1 MYECEL
7 CNEIFDT
14 KQHLNQHLNKKKK
27 CNMETEFKCVKCNKF
42 FRYKKTLM
50 DHQIKN
56 NCNKYA
62 IIKEKE
68 ENNELKNII
77 KSILESNMDLESKVT
92 FIRKYNLTLTKE
104 ELVNLINS
112 PMELIAKV
120 SYIQSQINTKGQIIN
135 SNNTNNTNTTN
146 NNITNNIQINN
157 FGKEDT
163 SYLTD
168 EYFKDLIL
176 NNNVNNI
183 YMKLTQDI
191 YFDKNHP
198 ENRTIK
204 IENINNKY
212 ALVFNN
218 GKWDTIL
225 KYELR
230 EILHEN
236 NHKLLRIHTKKLKEL
251 MDNAKKSSINVFL
264 ARTCNDDPHLDY
276 MIDKIILLFYNGR
289 ELYEV

>member
-1 MYECEL
+1 MFNCEL
-7 CNEIFDT
+7 CNHQFKT
-14 KQHLNQHLNKKKK
+14 QRYLSQHLNRK
-27 CNMETEFKCVKCNKF
+27 VKCNVVTDYKCNRCN
-42 FRYKKTLM
+42 RYFKHRKNM
-50 DHQIKN
+50 IDHQEKN
-56 NCNKYA
+56 NC
-62 IIKEKE
+62 IMVVIKEKN
-68 ENNELKNII
+68 ENDELKNII

-92 FIRKYNLTLTKE
+92 FIRKYNMTLTKE

-135 SNNTNNTNTTN
+135 SNNTHNTNNN

-236 NHKLLRIHTKKLKEL
+236 NHRLLRIHTKKLKEL

>member
-1 MYECEL
+1 MFNCEL
-7 CNEIFDT
+7 CNHQFKT
-14 KQHLNQHLNKKKK
+14 QRYLSQPLNRK
-27 CNMETEFKCVKCNKF
+27 VKCNVVTDYKCNRCN
-42 FRYKKTLM
+42 RYFKHRKNM
-50 DHQIKN
+50 IDHQEKN
-56 NCNKYA
+56 NCVMVV
-62 IIKEKE
+62 IKEKN
-68 ENNELKNII
+68 ENDELKNII

-92 FIRKYNLTLTKE
+92 FIRKYNMTLTKE
-104 ELVNLINS
+104 ELINLINS

-135 SNNTNNTNTTN
+135 SNNTHNTNNN

>member
-1 MYECEL
+1 MFNCEL
-7 CNEIFDT
+7 CNHQFKT
-14 KQHLNQHLNKKKK
+14 QRYLSQHLNRK
-27 CNMETEFKCVKCNKF
+27 VKCNVVTDYKCNRCN
-42 FRYKKTLM
+42 RYFKHRKNM
-50 DHQIKN
+50 IDHQEKN
-56 NCNKYA
+56 SC
-62 IIKEKE
+62 IMVVIKEKN
-68 ENNELKNII
+68 ENDELKNII

-104 ELVNLINS
+104 ELINLINS
-112 PMELIAKV
+112 PIELNAKV

-135 SNNTNNTNTTN
+135 SNNTHNTNN

-236 NHKLLRIHTKKLKEL
+236 NHRLLRIHTKKLKEL

>member
-1 MYECEL
+1 MFNCEL
-7 CNEIFDT
+7 CNHQFKT
-14 KQHLNQHLNKKKK
+14 QRYLAQHLNRK
-27 CNMETEFKCVKCNKF
+27 VKCNVVTDYKCNRCN
-42 FRYKKTLM
+42 RYFKHRKNM
-50 DHQIKN
+50 IDHQEKN
-56 NCNKYA
+56 NCVMVV
-62 IIKEKE
+62 IKEKN
-68 ENNELKNII
+68 ENDELKNII

-92 FIRKYNLTLTKE
+92 FIRKYNMTLTKE
-104 ELVNLINS
+104 ELINLINS

-135 SNNTNNTNTTN
+135 SNNTHNTNNN

-236 NHKLLRIHTKKLKEL
+236 NHRLLRIHTKKLKDL
-251 MDNAKKSSINVFL
+251 LDNAKKSSINVFL

>member
-1 MYECEL
+1 MFNCEL
-7 CNEIFDT
+7 CNHQFKT
-14 KQHLNQHLNKKKK
+14 QRYLSQHLNSN
-27 CNMETEFKCVKCNKF
+27 VKCNVVTDYKCNRCN
-42 FRYKKTLM
+42 RYFKHRKNM
-50 DHQIKN
+50 IDHQEKN
-56 NCNKYA
+56 NC
-62 IIKEKE
+62 IMVVIKEKNE
-68 ENNELKNII
+68 TDELKNII

-104 ELVNLINS
+104 ELINLINS
-112 PMELIAKV
+112 PMELNAKV

-135 SNNTNNTNTTN
+135 SNNTHNTNNN

-236 NHKLLRIHTKKLKEL
+236 NHRLLRIHTKKLKEL

>member
-1 MYECEL
+1 MFNCEL
-7 CNEIFDT
+7 CNHQFKT
-14 KQHLNQHLNKKKK
+14 QRYLSQHLNRK
-27 CNMETEFKCVKCNKF
+27 VKCNVVTDYKCNRCN
-42 FRYKKTLM
+42 RYFKHRKNM
-50 DHQIKN
+50 IDHQEKN
-56 NCNKYA
+56 NCVMVG
-62 IIKEKE
+62 IKEKN
-68 ENNELKNII
+68 ENDELKNII

-92 FIRKYNLTLTKE
+92 FIRKYNMTLTKE

-135 SNNTNNTNTTN
+135 SNNTHNTNNN

-236 NHKLLRIHTKKLKEL
+236 NHRLLRIHTKKLKEL

>member
-1 MYECEL
+1 MFNCEL
-7 CNEIFDT
+7 CNHQFKT
-14 KQHLNQHLNKKKK
+14 QRYLSQPLNRK
-27 CNMETEFKCVKCNKF
+27 VKCNVVTDYKCNRCN
-42 FRYKKTLM
+42 RYFKHRKNM
-50 DHQIKN
+50 IDHQEKN
-56 NCNKYA
+56 NCVMVV
-62 IIKEKE
+62 IKEKN
-68 ENNELKNII
+68 ENDELKNII

-92 FIRKYNLTLTKE
+92 FIRKYNMTLTKE
-104 ELVNLINS
+104 ELINLINS

-135 SNNTNNTNTTN
+135 SNNTHNTNN

>member
-1 MYECEL
+1 M
-7 CNEIFDT
+7 
-14 KQHLNQHLNKKKK
+14 
-27 CNMETEFKCVKCNKF
+27 VV
-42 FRYKKTLM
+42 
-50 DHQIKN
+50 
-56 NCNKYA
+56 
-62 IIKEKE
+62 IKEKN
-68 ENNELKNII
+68 ENDELKNII

-104 ELVNLINS
+104 ELINLINS
-112 PMELIAKV
+112 PMELNAKV

-135 SNNTNNTNTTN
+135 SNNTHNTNNN

-236 NHKLLRIHTKKLKEL
+236 NHRLLRIHTKKLKEL

>member
-1 MYECEL
+1 M
-7 CNEIFDT
+7 
-14 KQHLNQHLNKKKK
+14 
-27 CNMETEFKCVKCNKF
+27 VV
-42 FRYKKTLM
+42 
-50 DHQIKN
+50 
-56 NCNKYA
+56 
-62 IIKEKE
+62 IKEKN
-68 ENNELKNII
+68 ENDELKNII

-92 FIRKYNLTLTKE
+92 FIRKYNMTLTKE
-104 ELVNLINS
+104 ELINLINS

-135 SNNTNNTNTTN
+135 SNNTHNTNN

-236 NHKLLRIHTKKLKEL
+236 NHRLLRIHTKKLKDL
-251 MDNAKKSSINVFL
+251 LDNAKKSSINVFL

>member
-1 MYECEL
+1 MFNCEL
-7 CNEIFDT
+7 CNHQFKT
-14 KQHLNQHLNKKKK
+14 QRYLSQHLNRK
-27 CNMETEFKCVKCNKF
+27 VKCNVVTDYKCNRCN
-42 FRYKKTLM
+42 RYFKHRKNM
-50 DHQIKN
+50 IDHQEKN
-56 NCNKYA
+56 NCVMVV
-62 IIKEKE
+62 IKEKN
-68 ENNELKNII
+68 ENDELKNII

-92 FIRKYNLTLTKE
+92 FIRKYNMTLTKE
-104 ELVNLINS
+104 ELINLINS

-135 SNNTNNTNTTN
+135 SNNTHNTNN

>member
-1 MYECEL
+1 MFNCEL
-7 CNEIFDT
+7 CNHQFKT
-14 KQHLNQHLNKKKK
+14 QRYLSQHLNRK
-27 CNMETEFKCVKCNKF
+27 VKCNVVTDYKCNRCN
-42 FRYKKTLM
+42 RYFKHRKNM
-50 DHQIKN
+50 IDHQEKN
-56 NCNKYA
+56 NCVMVV
-62 IIKEKE
+62 IKEKN
-68 ENNELKNII
+68 ENDELKNII

-92 FIRKYNLTLTKE
+92 FIRKYNMTLTKE
-104 ELVNLINS
+104 ELINLINS

-135 SNNTNNTNTTN
+135 SNNTHNTNN

-236 NHKLLRIHTKKLKEL
+236 NHKLLRIHTKKLKDL
-251 MDNAKKSSINVFL
+251 LDNAKKSSINVFL

>member
-1 MYECEL
+1 MFNCEL
-7 CNEIFDT
+7 CNHQFKT
-14 KQHLNQHLNKKKK
+14 QRYLSQHLNRK
-27 CNMETEFKCVKCNKF
+27 VKCNVVTDYKCNRCN
-42 FRYKKTLM
+42 RYFKHRKNM
-50 DHQIKN
+50 IDHQEKN
-56 NCNKYA
+56 NC
-62 IIKEKE
+62 IMVVIKEKN
-68 ENNELKNII
+68 ENDELKNII

-135 SNNTNNTNTTN
+135 SNNTHNTNN

-236 NHKLLRIHTKKLKEL
+236 NHRLLRIHTKKLKEL

>member
-1 MYECEL
+1 MFNCEL
-7 CNEIFDT
+7 CNHEFKT
-14 KQHLNQHLNKKKK
+14 QRYLSQHLNRK
-27 CNMETEFKCVKCNKF
+27 VKCNVVTDYKCNRCN
-42 FRYKKTLM
+42 RYFKHRKNM
-50 DHQIKN
+50 IDHQEKN
-56 NCNKYA
+56 NCVMVV
-62 IIKEKE
+62 IKEKN
-68 ENNELKNII
+68 ENDELKNII

-92 FIRKYNLTLTKE
+92 FIRKYNMTLTKE
-104 ELVNLINS
+104 ELINLINS

-135 SNNTNNTNTTN
+135 SNNTHNTNN

-236 NHKLLRIHTKKLKEL
+236 NHRLLRIHTKKLKDL
-251 MDNAKKSSINVFL
+251 LDNAKKSSINVFL

>member
-1 MYECEL
+1 MFNCEL
-7 CNEIFDT
+7 CNHQFKT
-14 KQHLNQHLNKKKK
+14 QRYLSQHLNRK
-27 CNMETEFKCVKCNKF
+27 VKCNVVTDYKCNRCN
-42 FRYKKTLM
+42 RYFKHRKNM
-50 DHQIKN
+50 IDHQEKN
-56 NCNKYA
+56 NC
-62 IIKEKE
+62 IMVVIKEKN
-68 ENNELKNII
+68 ENDELKNII

-104 ELVNLINS
+104 ELINLINS
-112 PMELIAKV
+112 PMELNAKV

-135 SNNTNNTNTTN
+135 SNNTNTTN

-236 NHKLLRIHTKKLKEL
+236 NHRLLRIHTKKLKEL

>member
-1 MYECEL
+1 MFNCEL
-7 CNEIFDT
+7 CNHQFKT
-14 KQHLNQHLNKKKK
+14 QRYLSQHLNRK
-27 CNMETEFKCVKCNKF
+27 VKCNVVTDYKCNRCN
-42 FRYKKTLM
+42 RYFKHRKNM
-50 DHQIKN
+50 IDHQEKN
-56 NCNKYA
+56 NC
-62 IIKEKE
+62 IMVVIKEKN
-68 ENNELKNII
+68 ENDELKNII

-112 PMELIAKV
+112 PMELNAKV

-135 SNNTNNTNTTN
+135 SNNTHNTNN

-236 NHKLLRIHTKKLKEL
+236 NHRLLRIHTKKLKEL

>member
-1 MYECEL
+1 MFNCEL
-7 CNEIFDT
+7 CNHQFKT
-14 KQHLNQHLNKKKK
+14 QRYLSQHLNRK
-27 CNMETEFKCVKCNKF
+27 VKCNVVTDYKCNRCN
-42 FRYKKTLM
+42 RYFKHRKNM
-50 DHQIKN
+50 IDHQEKN
-56 NCNKYA
+56 NC
-62 IIKEKE
+62 IMVVIKEKN
-68 ENNELKNII
+68 ENDELKNII

-92 FIRKYNLTLTKE
+92 FIRKYNMTLTKE

-135 SNNTNNTNTTN
+135 SNNTHNTNNN

-236 NHKLLRIHTKKLKEL
+236 NHRLLRIHTKKLKDL
-251 MDNAKKSSINVFL
+251 LDNAKKSSINVFL